1 MIAHWIAYCAAT
13 GMLLALGGLALERAL
28 RAAALPTR
36 WAWLA
41 AMLLTLAIPAG
52 MRALPREAAPASLP
66 RVAAPAGAAG
76 ERLSPFDLP
85 LEPSSRRRVDLAALD
100 RPLLLAWGA
109 ASGATLL
116 ALLAMAAVLR
126 RRRSGWRAAEL
137 AGVPVLISR
146 DTGPAVV
153 GLVRSRI
160 VLPEWAAESDP
171 EQRALLLE
179 HETEHLRAGDPR
191 LLAVGLAA
199 LVLAPWNP
207 AVWWQLRRLRLA
219 MEIDCDARVL
229 RRRGDVRAY
238 GSLLLEVGR
247 RASGSALAVAAF
259 SEPASFL
266 ERRIRIMTMPR
277 ERSPW
282 TRAAGF
288 GVLALGLAAAA
299 CETPAPTSIAP
310 APVERVYSAADA
322 PQGLQ
327 HAKLSPRDAI
337 ARHFPEVLTRG
348 MEGNNVLTFVVD
360 HQGNVVHTSRE
371 KHEIFIASRVRVA
384 GPGTPAADGSGT
396 KVPMEAARV
405 TAPDGQRTR
414 FRVSSAGSI
423 GVEPEQIESVDVMK
437 FPAGAVGPDAV
448 DVIWIR
454 KRDPAAPPLPS
465 KVRVPG
471 PGGETA
477 AQDLVLAPSTGEVVL
492 RRSGADGETEVRGAH
507 LQVGGEGRVVVRSV
521 PDTGGTPTRL
531 TLRSNSI
538 TSNGTT
544 ITTGVPAGAPQLPA
558 VEQAVVVRAVQRYYA
573 SAVARQGTTP
583 EMIWFVAGADG
594 EVVRTGRNG
603 DPALNQY
610 APDQIAAVDV
620 FKGDRI
626 RLGGEPVSV
635 LWIRLKA

>member
-1 MIAHWIAYCAAT
+1 MIAHWIAYCAAI

-41 AMLLTLAIPAG
+41 AMLLTLAIPAA
-52 MRALPREAAPASLP
+52 MRALPRETPPASSS

-76 ERLSPFDLP
+76 ERLSPADLP
-85 LEPSSRRRVDLAALD
+85 LGQASPRRIDLAALD

-160 VLPEWAAESDP
+160 VLPEWAADADP

-247 RASGSALAVAAF
+247 RSSGSALAVAAF

-327 HAKLSPRDAI
+327 HAAISPREAV

-371 KHEIFIASRVRVA
+371 KHETFIASRVRTEGHA
-384 GPGTPAADGSGT
+384 APAAASNAEVRVQGS
-396 KVPMEAARV
+396 RV
-405 TAPDGQRTR
+405 TVADGQRTH
-414 FRVSSAGSI
+414 FRVSSAGTI

-437 FPAGAVGPDAV
+437 FPAGAMGPDAV
-448 DVIWIR
+448 DVLWIR
-454 KRDPAAPPLPS
+454 KRDPAAPPSQP
-465 KVRVPG
+465 KMRMP
-471 PGGETA
+471 
-477 AQDLVLAPSTGEVVL
+477 APSRTGAEAGEEQIVVFREGDQAVL
-492 RRSGADGETEVRGAH
+492 RRTTPDGQEEIRGQH
-507 LQVGGEGRVVVRSV
+507 VELRGDRVIARSA
-521 PDTGGTPTRL
+521 PDTGGVRVH
-531 TLRSNSI
+531 LRSQTRSEG
-538 TSNGTT
+538 GTMV
-544 ITTGVPAGAPQLPA
+544 TTGVPAGAPQLPA
-558 VEQAVVVRAVQRYYA
+558 VEQAVVVRAVQRHYA
-573 SAVARQGTTP
+573 SAAARGGPTP
-583 EMIWFVAGADG
+583 EMIWFVVGADG
-594 EVVRTGRNG
+594 EVVRTGRSG
-603 DPALNQY
+603 DTALNEFT
-610 APDQIAAVDV
+610 PDRIAAVDV
-620 FKGDRI
+620 FNGDRI

>member
-1 MIAHWIAYCAAT
+1 MIALWIVYCVAI
-13 GMLLALGGLALERAL
+13 GLLLALGGLALERAL
-28 RAAALPTR
+28 RACALPTR

-41 AMLLTLAIPAG
+41 AMLLTLVIPAA
-52 MRALPREAAPASLP
+52 MRALPRQAPPEPQP
-66 RVAAPAGAAG
+66 RVAAPADAAG
-76 ERLSPFDLP
+76 ERISPADLP
-85 LEPSSRRRVDLAALD
+85 RGEASPPRVDLAALD

-116 ALLAMAAVLR
+116 VLLAMAAVLR

-137 AGVPVLISR
+137 AGVPVLISP

-160 VLPEWAAESDP
+160 VLPEWAADADP
-171 EQRALLLE
+171 EQRGLLLA

-191 LLAVGLAA
+191 LLALGLAA

-219 MEIDCDARVL
+219 VEIDCDARVL

-288 GVLALGLAAAA
+288 GALALALAAAA
-299 CETPAPTSIAP
+299 CETPAPTPLAP

-327 HAKLSPRDAI
+327 AAKLSPRDAI
-337 ARHFPEVLTRG
+337 ARYFPDVLTKG
-348 MEGNNVLTFVVD
+348 VEPNTVLTFVVD
-360 HQGNVVHTSRE
+360 HRGEVVHSARE
-371 KHEIFIASRVRVA
+371 TRETFVAARTRSETVTVDPAPDGSGARARLRVSPVA
-384 GPGTPAADGSGT
+384 AADG
-396 KVPMEAARV
+396 E
-405 TAPDGQRTR
+405 RTR
-414 FRVSSAGSI
+414 FRIGSAKELDVDPG
-423 GVEPEQIESVDVMK
+423 QIESVDVMK
-437 FPAGAVGPDAV
+437 FPARAMGPSAV

-454 KRDPAAPPLPS
+454 KRDPAAPAAPS
-465 KVRVPG
+465 RVRVPA
-471 PGGETA
+471 GGGGTA
-477 AQDLVLAPSTGEVVL
+477 AREVVVTPARSEAAL
-492 RRSGADGETEVRGAH
+492 RPSSAAGDPEAGGAQAQGGSGRI
-507 LQVGGEGRVVVRSV
+507 VVRAV
-521 PDTGGTPTRL
+521 PDTGGKPVRVD
-531 TLRSNSI
+531 LRSR
-538 TSNGTT
+538 TT
-544 ITTGVPAGAPQLPA
+544 TEQGVMVTTGVPTGAPDVASTDPA
-558 VEQAVVVRAVQRYYA
+558 VIVRAIEKHHP
-573 SAVARQGTTP
+573 SVARGQANP
-583 EMIWFVAGADG
+583 EMVWFVVGTDG
-594 EVVRTGRNG
+594 EVVRTGTNRGPGFN
-603 DPALNQY
+603 DL
-610 APDQIAAVDV
+610 APDRIGAMEV

-626 RLGGEPVSV
+626 QVNGRSV
-635 LWIRLKA
+635 TAIWIRLKA

>member
-1 MIAHWIAYCAAT
+1 MIALWIVYCVAI
-13 GMLLALGGLALERAL
+13 GLLLALGGLALERAL
-28 RAAALPTR
+28 RACALPTR
-36 WAWLA
+36 WAWLG
-41 AMLLTLAIPAG
+41 AMLLTLAIPAA
-52 MRALPREAAPASLP
+52 MRALPRQAPPGSPPRAAAT
-66 RVAAPAGAAG
+66 AGAAG
-76 ERLSPFDLP
+76 ERISPADLP
-85 LEPSSRRRVDLAALD
+85 LGDASRRRVDLAALD
-100 RPLLLAWGA
+100 RPLLLACGA
-109 ASGATLL
+109 ASGTTLL

-160 VLPEWAAESDP
+160 VLPEWAADADP
-171 EQRALLLE
+171 EQRALLLA

-191 LLAVGLAA
+191 LLALGLAA

-219 MEIDCDARVL
+219 VEIDCDARVL

-282 TRAAGF
+282 IRAAGF
-288 GVLALGLAAAA
+288 GALALGLAAAA
-299 CETPAPTSIAP
+299 CETPAPTSVAP

-327 HAKLSPRDAI
+327 AAKLSPRDAI
-337 ARHFPEVLTRG
+337 ARYFPDVLTG
-348 MEGNNVLTFVVD
+348 GVEENTVLTFVVD
-360 HQGNVVHTSRE
+360 HRGEVVHSARE
-371 KHEIFIASRVRVA
+371 NRETFVASRTRSETVA
-384 GPGTPAADGSGT
+384 VDPAARAADGSGT
-396 KVPMEAARV
+396 KVRMEAARV

-414 FRVSSAGSI
+414 FRVASASSMELDPG
-423 GVEPEQIESVDVMK
+423 QIETVDVMK
-437 FPAGAVGPDAV
+437 FPAGAVGPSAV

-465 KVRVPG
+465 KVRVPAA
-471 PGGETA
+471 GGEA
-477 AQDLVLAPSTGEVVL
+477 AL
-492 RRSGADGETEVRGAH
+492 RRSPAAGDSEVRGARV
-507 LQVGGEGRVVVRSV
+507 QAAGDRVVATST
-521 PDTGGTPTRL
+521 PDTTGGARMQ
-531 TLRSNSI
+531 LRSQTRSE
-538 TSNGTT
+538 GGVQVV
-544 ITTGVPAGAPQLPA
+544 TGVPAGAPQAAPVDPA
-558 VEQAVVVRAVQRYYA
+558 LVTRTVQRYYA
-573 SAVARQGTTP
+573 SAVARARTTP
-583 EMIWFVAGADG
+583 EMIWFVVGADG
-594 EVVRTGRNG
+594 EVVRTGRDG
-603 DPALNQY
+603 DTGLNEY
-610 APDQIAAVDV
+610 TPDRIEAVDV

>member
-1 MIAHWIAYCAAT
+1 MIAHWIAYCAAI

-41 AMLLTLAIPAG
+41 AMLLTLAIPAA
-52 MRALPREAAPASLP
+52 MRALPREAPPAPAA
-66 RVAAPAGAAG
+66 RVAASADAAG
-76 ERLSPFDLP
+76 ERLSPADLP
-85 LEPSSRRRVDLAALD
+85 LGQSSPRRVDLAALD

-137 AGVPVLISR
+137 AGVPVLISP

-160 VLPEWAAESDP
+160 VLPEWAAESHP

-219 MEIDCDARVL
+219 VEIDCDARVL

-288 GVLALGLAAAA
+288 GALALGLAAAA

-360 HQGNVVHTSRE
+360 HQGSVVHTSRG
-371 KHEIFIASRVRVA
+371 KHEAFIASRSRTT
-384 GPGTPAADGSGT
+384 GPAAPSADGSRTEVRVQGN
-396 KVPMEAARV
+396 RV
-405 TAPDGQRTR
+405 TALDGQRTR
-414 FRVSSAGSI
+414 YRVSSASTI

-437 FPAGAVGPDAV
+437 FPAGAMGPDAV

-465 KVRVPG
+465 RVRVPAAS
-471 PGGETA
+471 GEA
-477 AQDLVLAPSTGEVVL
+477 APQELVLAPSRGEVAL
-492 RRSGADGETEVRGAH
+492 RRSGADGETEIRGAR
-507 LQVGGEGRVVVRSV
+507 LEMSGGDRVIARSA
-521 PDTGGTPTRL
+521 PDTGGTRL
-531 TLRSNSI
+531 TLRSNTI
-538 TSNGTT
+538 TSNGTMV
-544 ITTGVPAGAPQLPA
+544 TTGVPAGAQQLPA
-558 VEQAVVVRAVQRYYA
+558 VEQAVVVRAVQRHYA
-573 SAVARQGTTP
+573 SAVARGGTTP

-603 DPALNQY
+603 DPALNEY
-610 APDQIAAVDV
+610 TPDQIAAVDV

>member
-1 MIAHWIAYCAAT
+1 MIAHWIAYCAAI

-41 AMLLTLAIPAG
+41 AMLLTLAIPAA
-52 MRALPREAAPASLP
+52 MRALPREAPPVAPL

-85 LEPSSRRRVDLAALD
+85 LEPSSKRRVDLAALD

-299 CETPAPTSIAP
+299 CETPAPTSLSP
-310 APVERVYSAADA
+310 LPVKRVYAAADA
-322 PQGLQ
+322 PNGLQ
-327 HAKLSPRDAI
+327 PAELTPRAAVERFYPEILTRSGHGIETVVFVVSHEGEVVDRSIGRHLAPSVRGSFEALPDAQGRVRSLQEIEQSPDAI
-337 ARHFPEVLTRG
+337 ET
-348 MEGNNVLTFVVD
+348 
-360 HQGNVVHTSRE
+360 
-371 KHEIFIASRVRVA
+371 
-384 GPGTPAADGSGT
+384 
-396 KVPMEAARV
+396 
-405 TAPDGQRTR
+405 
-414 FRVSSAGSI
+414 
-423 GVEPEQIESVDVMK
+423 
-437 FPAGAVGPDAV
+437 V
-448 DVIWIR
+448 DVIRFEAGKMGPDPLDMLWIR
-454 KRDPAAPPLPS
+454 LRDPSAPPS
-465 KVRVPG
+465 QAKVRMPAG
-471 PGGETA
+471 SE
-477 AQDLVLAPSTGEVVL
+477 EVVVYPGEGQATL
-492 RRSGADGETEVRGAH
+492 RRTTPQGQEEVRGAH
-507 LQVGGEGRVVVRSV
+507 LQVGGEGRVVVRSA
-521 PDTGGTPTRL
+521 PDTGGTRTRVE
-531 TLRSNSI
+531 LRSNTI

-544 ITTGVPAGAPQLPA
+544 VTTGVPVGAQQLPA

-573 SAVARQGTTP
+573 SAVARGGATP

-603 DPALNQY
+603 DGALNQY
-610 APDQIAAVDV
+610 TPDQIAAVDV

>member
-1 MIAHWIAYCAAT
+1 MIAHWIAYCAAI
-13 GMLLALGGLALERAL
+13 GMLLTLGGLALERAL
-28 RAAALPTR
+28 RAAALPRR

-41 AMLLTLAIPAG
+41 AMLLTLAIPAA
-52 MRALPREAAPASLP
+52 MRALPREVPPASLP
-66 RVAAPAGAAG
+66 KVAAPAGAAG
-76 ERLSPFDLP
+76 ERLSPADLP
-85 LEPSSRRRVDLAALD
+85 LGQSSPRRVDLAALD

-116 ALLAMAAVLR
+116 VLLAMAAVLR

-137 AGVPVLISR
+137 AGVAVLISR

-160 VLPEWAAESDP
+160 VLPEWAAESEP

-219 MEIDCDARVL
+219 VEIDCDARVL

-288 GVLALGLAAAA
+288 GALALGLAAAA

-310 APVERVYSAADA
+310 APVERVYAAADA

-337 ARHFPEVLTRG
+337 ARYFPEVLTRG

-360 HQGNVVHTSRE
+360 HQGNVVHTARE
-371 KHEIFIASRVRVA
+371 KHEAFVASRIRTAGPSAPAARSSTEVRVQA
-384 GPGTPAADGSGT
+384 NRVAA
-396 KVPMEAARV
+396 A
-405 TAPDGQRTR
+405 DGQRTR
-414 FRVSSAGSI
+414 FRVSSASSI
-423 GVEPEQIESVDVMK
+423 GVEPEQVESVDVMK
-437 FPAGAVGPDAV
+437 FPAGAMGPDAV

-465 KVRVPG
+465 KVRVPA
-471 PGGETA
+471 PGGA
-477 AQDLVLAPSTGEVVL
+477 AAVQEVVLAPSQREVVL
-492 RRSGADGETEVRGAH
+492 RRTAPEGETEVGGAH
-507 LQVGGEGRVVVRSV
+507 LQVGGEGRAVVRLA
-521 PDTGGTPTRL
+521 PDTGGVRRVE
-531 TLRSNSI
+531 LRSQTRSE
-538 TSNGTT
+538 NGVQVV
-544 ITTGVPAGAPQLPA
+544 TGVPIGGQQLPA
-558 VEQAVVVRAVQRYYA
+558 VEQAVVVRAVERHYA
-573 SAVARQGTTP
+573 SAVARRGATP
-583 EMIWFVAGADG
+583 EMIWFVVGADG
-594 EVVRTGRNG
+594 EVVRTGRSG
-603 DPALNQY
+603 DPSLNDFT
-610 APDQIAAVDV
+610 PDRIAAVDV
-620 FKGDRI
+620 VKGDRI

-635 LWIRLKA
+635 VWIRLKA

>member
-1 MIAHWIAYCAAT
+1 MIAHWIAYCAGI

-41 AMLLTLAIPAG
+41 AMLLTAAIPAA
-52 MRALPREAAPASLP
+52 MRVLPREASP
-66 RVAAPAGAAG
+66 AAPLRAAAPTGGAG
-76 ERLSPFDLP
+76 ERMSPFDLP
-85 LEPSSRRRVDLAALD
+85 LAKSSPRRVDLAALD

-160 VLPEWAAESDP
+160 VLPEWAADADP

-219 MEIDCDARVL
+219 VEIDCDARVL

-288 GVLALGLAAAA
+288 GALALALAAAA

-310 APVERVYSAADA
+310 APVERVYAAADA

-327 HAKLSPRDAI
+327 HATIGPRDAI
-337 ARHFPEVLTRG
+337 ARYFPEVLTRG

-371 KHEIFIASRVRVA
+371 KHETFVASRVRTA
-384 GPGTPAADGSGT
+384 APAAASADGSRAEFR
-396 KVPMEAARV
+396 VQANPVAA
-405 TAPDGQRTR
+405 ADGQRTR
-414 FRVSSAGSI
+414 YRVSSAGTV
-423 GVEPEQIESVDVMK
+423 GVEPEQIETVDVMK
-437 FPAGAVGPDAV
+437 FPAGAMGPDAV

-465 KVRVPG
+465 KVRTPA
-471 PGGETA
+471 GEDA
-477 AQDLVLAPSTGEVVL
+477 AQREVVLAPS
-492 RRSGADGETEVRGAH
+492 
-507 LQVGGEGRVVVRSV
+507 EGRATVRLRSAEGEQEISGQSIV
-521 PDTGGTPTRL
+521 IRGQRMSASTADTGRTRIRLDSQTRAQGGTMV
-531 TLRSNSI
+531 
-538 TSNGTT
+538 
-544 ITTGVPAGAPQLPA
+544 TTGVPQGTPQTDP
-558 VEQAVVVRAVQRYYA
+558 VDQAVVLRAVQRHYA
-573 SAVARQGTTP
+573 SSAARGGTSP
-583 EMIWFVAGADG
+583 EMLWFVVGADG
-594 EVVRTGRNG
+594 EVVRTGTST
-603 DPALNQY
+603 DPGFNDIDPNRIL
-610 APDQIAAVDV
+610 AVDV
-620 FKGDRI
+620 FKGEAF
-626 RLGGEPVSV
+626 RLHGQPVTA